1 MLRINFGPCFQNY
14 YVSEFILAKTAEK
27 VALHRRIHSTK
38 APFRLIFRLQMIGS
52 TGNPYRFFGFLF
64 SFRHPCME
72 KGMNMTVS
80 TIQLK

>member
-1 MLRINFGPCFQNY
+1 MLRINFGACFQNY